1 LDYDIEPKFESISDT
16 DIDYE
21 YDKIIIPQDIEQAK
35 YWWQKAA
42 AQGNQYA
49 KDLLQQVYE

>member
-1 LDYDIEPKFESISDT
+1 MDYDIEPKFESISDT

-21 YDKIIIPQDIEQAK
+21 YDKKIIPQDIEQAK

>member
-1 LDYDIEPKFESISDT
+1 MDYDIEPKFESISDT

-42 AQGNQYA
+42 SQGNQYA

>member
-1 LDYDIEPKFESISDT
+1 MDYDIEPKFESISDT

-49 KDLLQQVYE
+49 KDLLQQVYK